1 MKKYFKKIL
10 FSFILILI
18 IIGLF
23 FSRTKI
29 KNIWLDY
36 QKEPV
41 PIAQNFNQINNAN
54 IAINENININSN
66 NQNNNINTEI
76 IIDDSD
82 IKIKDS
88 VNLNIPFQSQAPNGN
103 WDQPYQE
110 ACEEASLIL
119 SINYLRGSSS
129 LSKEQMNEKI
139 LALVDWQNK
148 NWGGHHDLT
157 AKKTV
162 ELMNGFYD
170 DEFKTEIIKDFTWDD
185 VKKALSQGYPV
196 IAPTAGRLLNNP
208 FYTAPG
214 PIYHM
219 LVIKGYT
226 AKVIITN
233 DVGTRRGADYQYS
246 YDTLYNGIHDWNDGD
261 VNNGQKIIIIIKPN
275 K

>member
-10 FSFILILI
+10 FSLILILI

-36 QKEPV
+36 SKEPV
-41 PIAQNFNQINNAN
+41 PIAQNFNQISSSPQPSSSPLPPSPVTGEGGA
-54 IAINENININSN
+54 EGV
-66 NQNNNINTEI
+66 EE
-76 IIDDSD
+76 
-82 IKIKDS
+82 IKDS

-119 SINYLRGSSS
+119 SINYLRGSGS

-162 ELMNGFYD
+162 ELMNGFYA
-170 DEFKTEIIKDFTWDD
+170 DEFKTEIINDFNWDD

-196 IAPTAGRLLNNP
+196 IAPTAGRLLGNP
-208 FYTAPG
+208 YYTAPG

-246 YDTLYNGIHDWNDGD
+246 YNTLYNGIHDWNDGD